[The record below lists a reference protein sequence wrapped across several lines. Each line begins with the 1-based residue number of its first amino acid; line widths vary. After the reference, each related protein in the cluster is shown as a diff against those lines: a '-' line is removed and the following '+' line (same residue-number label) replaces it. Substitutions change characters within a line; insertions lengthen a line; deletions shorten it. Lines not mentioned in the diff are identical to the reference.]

1 MKRERTF
8 KRDSKRDSKRDFK
21 RDPNRTFFPRMT
33 ARFQVPKGTS
43 FDYKNFQL
51 LQKFLND
58 RGKIVS
64 RRITGI
70 SSKQQ
75 RQLTV
80 AVKRARFLA
89 LLDSGGVKK

>member
-1 MKRERTF
+1 MIKKEKKKFKKDFKKDF
-8 KRDSKRDSKRDFK
+8 KRDS
-21 RDPNRTFFPRMT
+21 NRAFYPRMT
-33 ARFQVPKGTS
+33 ARFQVPKGTT

-58 RGKIVS
+58 RGKIIS

-75 RQLTV
+75 RQLTT

-89 LLDSGGVKK
+89 LLETGGVRK

>member
-1 MKRERTF
+1 MAIKKEKREF
-8 KRDSKRDSKRDFK
+8 KRDRDSRDSKDGPRSF
-21 RDPNRTFFPRMT
+21 RPRMT
-33 ARFQVPKGTS
+33 TRFQIPKGTI

-58 RGKIVS
+58 RGKIIS
-64 RRITGI
+64 RRITGV
-70 SSKQQ
+70 SAKQQ

-89 LLDSGGVKK
+89 LLDSQGVRR